1 MSDQKNGLNR
11 RELIK
16 TGLAVTVGA
25 AVSGAVPRAE
35 AAAKTKYATGVI
47 PTTVLGKTGVE
58 LPMLAF
64 GGVLLTSKWSGGRP
78 FDARVQLARAAY
90 DAGIRYFD
98 TASEYTESEKV
109 LGTALK
115 DVRKDVFLNTKL
127 DVVKPEYVRRTV
139 ERSMN
144 EFGVDMIDGMQ
155 IHGTPGI
162 EAMTFEGAMA
172 VREELENLR
181 EEGMIRYIGLTGH
194 HYFDKMYRL
203 IATGSFDHVMMAYGY
218 FRKGMWRLLSN
229 EMVELRELCLAKAH
243 ELGMGILAMKVMG
256 GSVLTPWSAAR
267 LVPDMEQD
275 AIKAMPAAA
284 IRWVLQDQRVQ
295 MLCIGQGTP
304 KEIAENIKTLTG
316 DTAYSN
322 DDRTLLAKFSATA
335 YPAYAKS
342 IGMRA

>member
-1 MSDQKNGLNR
+1 MSDRKSGLNR

-16 TGLAVTVGA
+16 TGLAVTAGA
-25 AVSGAVPRAE
+25 AVAGAVPEAE
-35 AAAKTKYATGVI
+35 AAAKTKYTGGVI

-58 LPMLAF
+58 LPILAL

-98 TASEYTESEKV
+98 TATEYTESERV
-109 LGTALK
+109 LGTALE
-115 DVRKDVFLNTKL
+115 DVRQEVFLNTKI

-144 EFGVDMIDGMQ
+144 EFGVDMLDGVQ
-155 IHGTPGI
+155 LHGTPGI

-172 VREELENLR
+172 VRDELEKLR
-181 EEGMIRYIGLTGH
+181 GEGMIRHIGLTGH
-194 HYFDKMYRL
+194 HYFDKMYKL
-203 IATGSFDHVMMAYGY
+203 IATGAFDHVMLAHGY

-256 GSVLTPWSAAR
+256 GSVLAPWRAAR
-267 LVPDMEQD
+267 LAPDLGTD

-284 IRWVLQDQRVQ
+284 IRWVLQDQRVH

-304 KEIAENIKTLTG
+304 QEIAANIKTLTG
-316 DTAYSN
+316 NTTYSN

-342 IGMRA
+342 IGMRT